1 MLYGT
6 LIRTLRR
13 RCGLTPRQLGDY
25 CGLTASAIGMIEQ
38 GRRLPGRRADER
50 LRQFFAR
57 YGGCL
62 PLRPRQP
69 IRRAELL
76 ELLRAAPPTLS
87 VGGGPHR
94 TVLGS

>member
-6 LIRTLRR
+6 LIRALRR
-13 RCGLTPRQLGDY
+13 RCGLTQRQLGER

-76 ELLRAAPPTLS
+76 ELLRDE
-87 VGGGPHR
+87 
-94 TVLGS
+94 